1 MYGLL
6 KGLTVVEGASFIAGP
21 SCGLYLAQMGA
32 TVIRFDQRG
41 GGPDA
46 KRWPLSSS
54 GESFYWQGM
63 NKNKLSIGLDF
74 SKPEGRLLAQRIA
87 TSTDGLFVTNF
98 PEAGF
103 LSYEKLKELR
113 DDLICLRVMGWADGL
128 PAVDYT
134 VNAAIGVPDMT
145 GPQGAERPVNHVLPA
160 WDLLAGAYGAFSL
173 LAAERDRSRTGK
185 GREIRL
191 ALSDLAASTMGH
203 LGNLAEVLEAGA
215 DRPKYGN
222 DLFGA
227 FGRDFE
233 TADGERLIVVA
244 ITPRQ
249 WKSLLN
255 VLDLNDAVSAIEEE
269 LVVNFLADE
278 GARFTHRERL
288 LPLVATAVAA
298 RSLAALSKAFD
309 ENGVT
314 WSRYQTLTKAY
325 SEDPR
330 FFTDNPLFASVT
342 HPGGLTYP
350 TPGSAARIPGEERT
364 DAGSAPVIGQDTD
377 QVLADYLGLSD
388 AEIGA
393 LRDAQVVG

>member
-6 KGLTVVEGASFIAGP
+6 SDLTVIEGASFIAGP

-46 KRWPLSSS
+46 KRWPLSKS

-74 SKPEGRLLAQRIA
+74 SQEEGRVLAKRLA
-87 TSTDGLFVTNF
+87 TSADGLFVTNF

-103 LSYEKLKELR
+103 LSYDKLQKLR
-113 DDLICLRVMGWADGL
+113 SDLICLRVMGWADGL

-134 VNAAIGVPDMT
+134 VNASIGVPNMT
-145 GPQGAERPVNHVLPA
+145 GPESSEQPVNHVLPA
-160 WDLLAGAYGAFSL
+160 WDLLAGGYGAFSL
-173 LAAERDRSRTGK
+173 LAAERDRMKTGK
-185 GREIRL
+185 GREIRV

-215 DRPKYGN
+215 DRPRYGN

-233 TADGERLIVVA
+233 TADGERLIAVA

-249 WKSLLN
+249 WKSLLK
-255 VLDLNDAVSAIEEE
+255 VLGLIEAVSTIEQE
-269 LVVNFLADE
+269 LGLSFLTDE

-288 LPLVATAVAA
+288 LPLVSTAIA
-298 RSLAALSKAFD
+298 SKTLADLAEAFD

-314 WSRYQTLTKAY
+314 WSRYQSLSQAY

-330 FFTDNPLFASVT
+330 FFTDNPVFSSVN
-342 HPGGLTYP
+342 HPGGHSYP
-350 TPGSAARIPGEERT
+350 TPGAAARIPGEKRI
-364 DAGSAPVIGQDTD
+364 DAGSAPVIGQNTD
-377 QVLADYLGLSD
+377 QILADYLGMSD
-388 AEIGA
+388 SEIGV
-393 LRDAQVVG
+393 LRDKKVVG

>member
-46 KRWPLSSS
+46 RRWPLSES

-74 SKPEGRLLAQRIA
+74 KQEEGRRLAQRLA
-87 TSTDGLFVTNF
+87 TSADGLFVTNF

-103 LSYEKLKELR
+103 LSYEALHSLR
-113 DDLICLRVMGWADGL
+113 TDLICLRVMGWADGL

-134 VNAAIGVPDMT
+134 VNAAIGVPSMT
-145 GPQGAERPVNHVLPA
+145 GPQDSAQPVNHVLPA

-173 LAAERDRSRTGK
+173 LAAERDRTKSGK

-203 LGNLAEVLEAGA
+203 LGNLAEVLEAGN

-227 FGRDFE
+227 FGRDFA
-233 TADGERLIVVA
+233 TADGERLIAVA
-244 ITPRQ
+244 ITSRQ
-249 WKSLLN
+249 WKSLLK
-255 VLDLNDAVSAIEEE
+255 VLDLSEAIGAIEQE
-269 LVVNFLADE
+269 LGLSFLTDE
-278 GARFTHRERL
+278 GARFTHRDRL
-288 LPLVATAVAA
+288 LPLVSQAIAA
-298 RSLAALSKAFD
+298 RTLADLAAAFD

-314 WSRYQTLTKAY
+314 WSRYQSLSQAY

-330 FFTDNPLFASVT
+330 FFSDNPVFSHVN
-342 HPGGLTYP
+342 HPGGLGYP
-350 TPGSAARIPGEERT
+350 TPGSAARIPGEDRF
-364 DAGSAPVIGQDTD
+364 DAGPAPTIGQDTD
-377 QVLADYLGLSD
+377 QVLADYLGFSD
-388 AEIGA
+388 SEIGA
-393 LRDAQVVG
+393 LHDAQVVG

>member
-21 SCGLYLAQMGA
+21 SCGLYLAQLGA
-32 TVIRFDQRG
+32 TVIRFDQCG

-46 KRWPLSSS
+46 KRWPLSES

-74 SKPEGRLLAQRIA
+74 KQEQGRSLAQRLA
-87 TSTDGLFVTNF
+87 TSADGLFVTNF

-103 LSYEKLKELR
+103 LSFETLQKLR
-113 DDLICLRVMGWADGL
+113 ADLICLRVMGWADGL

-134 VNAAIGVPDMT
+134 VNASIGVPNMT
-145 GPQGAERPVNHVLPA
+145 GPEGSEQPVNQVLPA

-173 LAAERDRSRTGK
+173 LAAERDRTHTGK

-249 WKSLLN
+249 WTSLLG
-255 VLDLNDAVSAIEEE
+255 VLALNEAITAIEKD
-269 LVVNFLADE
+269 LDVSFLADE
-278 GARFTHRERL
+278 GARFIHRGRL
-288 LPLVATAVAA
+288 LPLVSQAIAV
-298 RSLAALSKAFD
+298 RSLAELSKAFD

-314 WSRYQTLTKAY
+314 WSRYQTLSQAY
-325 SEDPR
+325 AEDPR
-330 FFTDNPLFASVT
+330 FFSDNPVFSSVT
-342 HPGGLTYP
+342 HPGGLSYP
-350 TPGSAARIPGEERT
+350 TPGSAARIPGEQRVN
-364 DAGSAPVIGQDTD
+364 AGSAPTIGQDTD
-377 QVLADYLGLSD
+377 QVLADFLGFSD
-388 AEIGA
+388 SEIAA
-393 LRDAQVVG
+393 LHDAKVVG